1 MVDGSPVEFDH
12 CRELALLPGSVFE
25 FTSRF
30 LPAGKLEPLL
40 ALYALMQTIGSI
52 PYGPA
57 DDSVKWAKLKWWSE
71 EIVAD
76 PGESLRHPVL
86 RALWLSGSRE
96 NLSNALLLQLVGDAI
111 SQIDAAPDADEN
123 AMFERQAETGATEIQ
138 LELALDDAEIAPQSL
153 NFLGAATSSFR
164 LISSFSGNQLSQ
176 TARLPLS
183 MLAKFNVSA
192 TQLEQASHRVE
203 LTQIIS
209 QLAENTR
216 DWFSKGI
223 SALNIEPDSSA
234 GTHLQLR
241 WAMENRRLN
250 AILKDV
256 NGFLETV
263 QRFGPADAWFAWR
276 FLRKLNRI

>member
-76 PGESLRHPVL
+76 PSESLRHPVL

-96 NLSNALLLQLVGDAI
+96 NLSNALLLRLVGDAI
-111 SQIDAAPDADEN
+111 SQIDAAPDGDE
-123 AMFERQAETGATEIQ
+123 M
-138 LELALDDAEIAPQSL
+138 PCL
-153 NFLGAATSSFR
+153 NGR
-164 LISSFSGNQLSQ
+164 
-176 TARLPLS
+176 R
-183 MLAKFNVSA
+183 K
-192 TQLEQASHRVE
+192 
-203 LTQIIS
+203 
-209 QLAENTR
+209 
-216 DWFSKGI
+216 W
-223 SALNIEPDSSA
+223 EP
-234 GTHLQLR
+234 
-241 WAMENRRLN
+241 
-250 AILKDV
+250 
-256 NGFLETV
+256 
-263 QRFGPADAWFAWR
+263 QRFSLS
-276 FLRKLNRI
+276 LRLMMLKSPPKA

>member
-30 LPAGKLEPLL
+30 LPAGKLHPLL
-40 ALYALMQTIGSI
+40 ALYALKQAIGSI

-71 EIVAD
+71 EILAD
-76 PGESLRHPVL
+76 PGEPLRHPVL
-86 RALWLSGSRE
+86 RAMWLSGSRA
-96 NLSNALLLQLVGDAI
+96 NLSNALLLRLVGDAV
-111 SQIDAAPDADEN
+111 SQIDGAPDSDEN
-123 AMFERQAETGATEIQ
+123 AMFERQSGLGSTEIQ
-138 LELALDDAEIAPQSL
+138 LELALDDAEIDPQSL

-164 LISSFSGNQLSQ
+164 LISGFSGSQLPQ

-183 MLAKFNVSA
+183 LLAKFNVSA
-192 TQLEQASHRVE
+192 TQLEQASHRTE
-203 LTQIIS
+203 LAQIIS
-209 QLAENTR
+209 QLAENAL

-223 SALNIEPDSSA
+223 SALNIEPGSSA

-250 AILKDV
+250 AILKNV
-256 NGFLETV
+256 NGFLETG

-276 FLRKLNRI
+276 FLRKLD

>member
-40 ALYALMQTIGSI
+40 ALYALRQAIGSI

-96 NLSNALLLQLVGDAI
+96 NLGNALLLQLVGDAI

-276 FLRKLNRI
+276 FLRKLN

>member
-40 ALYALMQTIGSI
+40 ALYALRQAIGSI

-96 NLSNALLLQLVGDAI
+96 NLGNALVLQLVGDAI

-153 NFLGAATSSFR
+153 KFLGAATSSFR

-276 FLRKLNRI
+276 FLRKLN

>member
-40 ALYALMQTIGSI
+40 ALYALRQAIGSI

-96 NLSNALLLQLVGDAI
+96 NLGNALLLQLVGDAI
-111 SQIDAAPDADEN
+111 SQIDAAPDGDEN

-153 NFLGAATSSFR
+153 NFLAVATSSFR

-192 TQLEQASHRVE
+192 TQLEQASYRVE

-276 FLRKLNRI
+276 FLRKLN

>member
-40 ALYALMQTIGSI
+40 ALYALRQAIGSI

-71 EIVAD
+71 ELLAD

-96 NLSNALLLQLVGDAI
+96 NLSNALLLRLVGDAI
-111 SQIDAAPDADEN
+111 SQIDAPPDGDEN
-123 AMFERQAETGATEIQ
+123 AMFKRQSGLGTTEIQ
-138 LELALDDAEIAPQSL
+138 LELAVDDAEIDPQSL
-153 NFLGAATSSFR
+153 SFLGAATSSFR
-164 LISSFSGNQLSQ
+164 LISGFSGSQLSQ
-176 TARLPLS
+176 TERLPMS

-192 TQLEQASHRVE
+192 TQLEQASHRAE
-203 LTQIIS
+203 LAQIIS
-209 QLAENTR
+209 QLAENAL
-216 DWFSKGI
+216 DWYSKGI
-223 SALNIEPDSSA
+223 SALNIEPGSSA

-250 AILKDV
+250 AIVNDV
-256 NGFLETV
+256 SGFLETDL
-263 QRFGPADAWFAWR
+263 RFGPSDAWFAWR
-276 FLRKLNRI
+276 FLRNLD

>member
-40 ALYALMQTIGSI
+40 ALYALRQAIGSI

-57 DDSVKWAKLKWWSE
+57 DDSVKWAKFKWWSE

-276 FLRKLNRI
+276 FLRKLN

>member
-1 MVDGSPVEFDH
+1 MVDNSAVEFDY

-40 ALYALMQTIGSI
+40 ALYALKQAIGSI

-71 EIVAD
+71 EILAD
-76 PGESLRHPVL
+76 PGASLRHPVL
-86 RALWLSGSRE
+86 RAMWLSGSRE
-96 NLSNALLLQLVGDAI
+96 NLSNALLLRLVGDAV
-111 SQIDAAPDADEN
+111 SQIDAAPDSDEN
-123 AMFERQAETGATEIQ
+123 AMFERQSGLGSTEIQ
-138 LELALDDAEIAPQSL
+138 LELALDDAEIDPQSL

-164 LISSFSGNQLSQ
+164 LISIFSGGQLSQ
-176 TARLPLS
+176 TAQLPLS

-192 TQLEQASHRVE
+192 TQLEQTSHRPE
-203 LTQIIS
+203 LAQIVS
-209 QLAENTR
+209 QLAGNAL
-216 DWFSKGI
+216 DCFSKGI
-223 SALNIEPDSSA
+223 SALNIVPASSA
-234 GTHLQLR
+234 GIHIQLR

-256 NGFLETV
+256 SSFLETV
-263 QRFGPADAWFAWR
+263 QRFGPTDAWFAWR
-276 FLRKLNRI
+276 FLRNLD

>member
-1 MVDGSPVEFDH
+1 MADGSPVEFDH

-30 LPAGKLEPLL
+30 LPADRLQPLL
-40 ALYALMQTIGSI
+40 ALYALKQAIGSI

-71 EIVAD
+71 EILAD
-76 PGESLRHPVL
+76 PAESLRHPVL
-86 RALWLSGSRE
+86 RAMWLSGSRE
-96 NLSNALLLQLVGDAI
+96 NLSNALLLRLVGDAI
-111 SQIDAAPDADEN
+111 THIDASPDGDEN
-123 AMFERQAETGATEIQ
+123 AMFERQSGLGTTEIQ
-138 LELALDDAEIAPQSL
+138 LELALDDAEIDPQSL

-164 LISSFSGNQLSQ
+164 LISSFSGSQLPQ

-183 MLAKFNVSA
+183 LLAKLNVSA
-192 TQLEQASHRVE
+192 AQLEQASHITE
-203 LTQIIS
+203 LAQIIS
-209 QLAENTR
+209 QLAENAL

-223 SALNIEPDSSA
+223 SALNIEPGSSA

-250 AILKDV
+250 SVVKNV
-256 NGFLETV
+256 KGFLETD

-276 FLRKLNRI
+276 FLRKLE

>member
-40 ALYALMQTIGSI
+40 ALYALRQAIGSI

-96 NLSNALLLQLVGDAI
+96 NLSNALLLRLVGDAI

-153 NFLGAATSSFR
+153 NFLGAATRSFR

>member
-30 LPAGKLEPLL
+30 LPAGKLHPLL
-40 ALYALMQTIGSI
+40 ALYALKQAIGSI

-71 EIVAD
+71 EILAD
-76 PGESLRHPVL
+76 PGEPMRHPVL

-96 NLSNALLLQLVGDAI
+96 NLSNALFLRLVGDAV
-111 SQIDAAPDADEN
+111 SHIDALPDADEN
-123 AMFERQAETGATEIQ
+123 AMFERQSGLGSTEIQ
-138 LELALDDAEIAPQSL
+138 LELALDDAEIDPQSL

-164 LISSFSGNQLSQ
+164 LISGFSGSQLPQ

-183 MLAKFNVSA
+183 LLAKFNVSA
-192 TQLEQASHRVE
+192 TQLEQASHRTE
-203 LTQIIS
+203 LAQIIS
-209 QLAENTR
+209 QLAENAL

-223 SALNIEPDSSA
+223 SALNIEPGSSA

-250 AILKDV
+250 AILKNV
-256 NGFLETV
+256 NGFLETG

-276 FLRKLNRI
+276 FLRKLD